1 MNNRAAKKDTTFFD
15 HQKLRL
21 RNLIAEMNNCCEDRH
36 LIEKK
41 KFSLPIAE
49 LKCIIL
55 FKEEKYLT
63 AKGIALKLEVAKSR
77 VTKLVENLYQKGLV
91 NKIDDPVDARIKL
104 ISLSPKGKALVDE
117 IHDFQEHLYEE
128 ILIQF
133 DEQERKNILSN
144 LETLRLA
151 MEVVKKKFKL

>member
-1 MNNRAAKKDTTFFD
+1 MNDSAAKKDTTFFD

-21 RNLIAEMNNCCEDRH
+21 RNLITEMNNCCEDRH

-49 LKCIIL
+49 LKCLIL

-63 AKGIALKLEVAKSR
+63 AKGLAKKLDVAKSR

-91 NKIDDPVDARIKL
+91 NKVDDPSDARIKL
-104 ISLSPKGKALVDE
+104 LSLSPKGKALVDE
-117 IHDFQEHLYEE
+117 IYTFQESLYEE
-128 ILIQF
+128 ILVQF
-133 DEQERKNILSN
+133 DEQERKSILSN

>member
-1 MNNRAAKKDTTFFD
+1 MNNSALKIDTTFFD

-21 RNLIAEMNNCCEDRH
+21 RNLITEMNNCCEDRH

-49 LKCIIL
+49 MKCIIL

-63 AKGIALKLEVAKSR
+63 VKGIAQKLEVAKSR
-77 VTKLVENLYQKGLV
+77 VTKLVDNICQKGLLNKV
-91 NKIDDPVDARIKL
+91 NDPDDARIKL
-104 ISLSPKGKALVDE
+104 ISLSPKGKALVGE
-117 IHDFQEHLYEE
+117 INEFQERLYEE

-133 DEQERKNILSN
+133 DELERKNILSN

-151 MEVVKKKFKL
+151 MEVVKKKFGL

>member
-1 MNNRAAKKDTTFFD
+1 MNISAPKKDTTFFD
-15 HQKLRL
+15 HQKLKL
-21 RNLIAEMNNCCEDRH
+21 RNLITEMNNCCEDRH

-49 LKCIIL
+49 MKLLIL
-55 FKEEKYLT
+55 FKEDKYLT
-63 AKGIALKLEVAKSR
+63 LKGIAKKLDVAKSR
-77 VTKLVENLYQKGLV
+77 VTKLVDSLSGKGLI
-91 NKIDDPVDARIKL
+91 NKVSDPGDARITL
-104 ISLSPKGKALVDE
+104 VSLSPKGKSLVGE
-117 IHDFQEHLYEE
+117 IHEFQGQMYEE

-151 MEVVKKKFKL
+151 MEVVKKKFEL